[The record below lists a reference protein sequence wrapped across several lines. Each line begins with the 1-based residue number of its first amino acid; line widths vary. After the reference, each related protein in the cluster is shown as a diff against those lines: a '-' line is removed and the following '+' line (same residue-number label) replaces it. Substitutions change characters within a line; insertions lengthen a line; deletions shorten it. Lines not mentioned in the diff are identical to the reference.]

1 MKINWK
7 FVFNRFAWFI
17 ALYLLCAAVYML
29 GQVTLEQHIGAMSD
43 VNAVSFFLA
52 VLTVL
57 PSYTMI
63 LIILHEADAQRAL
76 LKFFNK

>member
-1 MKINWK
+1 MI
-7 FVFNRFAWFI
+7 
-17 ALYLLCAAVYML
+17 
-29 GQVTLEQHIGAMSD
+29 GQVTLEQHIGVMSD
-43 VNAVSFFLA
+43 INAVSFFLA

-63 LIILHEADAQRAL
+63 LIILHEADARRAL